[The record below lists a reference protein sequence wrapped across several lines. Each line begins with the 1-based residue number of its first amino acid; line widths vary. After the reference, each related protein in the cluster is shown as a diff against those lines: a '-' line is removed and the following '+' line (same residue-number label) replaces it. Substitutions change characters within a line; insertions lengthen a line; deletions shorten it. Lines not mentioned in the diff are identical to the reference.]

1 MERGVYISR
10 DVELTA
16 KNIQTA
22 PFFLTNT
29 TGETGSTRD
38 IRIYLAYFILLF
50 NFFYL
55 PPPRQ
60 ASAEGTG
67 NSVPHKTRQH
77 NNRVSSRDITHLV
90 PVSIVPLP
98 DFPQDRTRRRN
109 LATNGASLSLLPS
122 SETPNLDA
130 TVVEERPRGL
140 INQHRPLHR
149 HAHTLVHLKESV
161 LRLGD
166 WYLPDPWMYIATANA
181 SLGYHQ

>member
-22 PFFLTNT
+22 PLFLTST
-29 TGETGSTRD
+29 TGEIGSTRD

-50 NFFYL
+50 NFFIISRHL
-55 PPPRQ
+55 DKHQRRGQ
-60 ASAEGTG
+60 GIASLKDQTTQQPGFLSG
-67 NSVPHKTRQH
+67 H
-77 NNRVSSRDITHLV
+77 THLV

-122 SETPNLDA
+122 SETPSLGA

-166 WYLPDPWMYIATANA
+166 WYLPGPWMYIATANA